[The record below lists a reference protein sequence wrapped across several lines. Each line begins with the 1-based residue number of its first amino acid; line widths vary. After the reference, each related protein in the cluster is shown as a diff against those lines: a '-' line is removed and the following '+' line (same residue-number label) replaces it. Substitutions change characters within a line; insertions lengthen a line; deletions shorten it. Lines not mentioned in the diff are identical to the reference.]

1 MVILPFSSFSGPSLS
16 TEIGNRPANRHSGEF
31 SRKFSP
37 PGFLRWAP
45 YPSSG
50 PLCALARPGRRGRGS
65 WSGGGLGARGLRG
78 LARRREAALRQRVL
92 SEGRDE
98 GGPWSVLHAPSLRLP
113 TKPPGAWSTV
123 GLGPA
128 RSWLQSLPPDSWG
141 VPSTASA
148 SAGSVAWASTGS
160 LRPWDA

>member
-16 TEIGNRPANRHSGEF
+16 PEIGNRPANRHSGEF

-37 PGFLRWAP
+37 PGFPGWAP
-45 YPSSG
+45 TPPAG
-50 PLCALARPGRRGRGS
+50 HCAPGLALERRGRGS
-65 WSGGGLGARGLRG
+65 WFGGSLGARGLRG